1 MNKEILNKV
10 KVNFAQGEREF
21 QNAKQNLNVYYDGKI
36 RTIARRAVGFYV
48 DGYVIFTNKKHY
60 GNSFMNHLR
69 GLENDK
75 TIPTEINNSASALT
89 MKMKNE
95 ELTGKEA
102 IKHAEILISF
112 CKEELNKFII
122 KENRNEI

>member
-48 DGYVIFTNKKHY
+48 DGYVNFTNKEHY

-112 CKEELNKFII
+112 CKEELNKFMI